1 MPLVILSSIGRTE
14 LGALMRPGGT
24 ELGNTFAAVL
34 TKPVKPAQLMETLV
48 RVCTDAAPAAP
59 ARLGPPTVDAH
70 LGERFPLRV
79 LLAEDNPINQKVE
92 LRMLERVGYRADAV
106 ASGTEALEALERRP
120 YDVVLMD
127 VQMPE
132 MDGLEATRRLRA
144 QFAGTRRPQVIAMT
158 ANAMEGD
165 REACL
170 AAGMDDY
177 VAKPVR
183 LEALAA
189 ALERAARRLRVE
201 PRGAAPWA
209 PSSTP
214 SPV

>member
-1 MPLVILSSIGRTE
+1 
-14 LGALMRPGGT
+14 
-24 ELGNTFAAVL
+24 
-34 TKPVKPAQLMETLV
+34 METLV

-59 ARLGPPTVDAH
+59 AHLGSSTVDAR

-106 ASGTEALEALERRP
+106 ASGIEALAALERRP
-120 YDVVLMD
+120 YDVVIMD

-144 QFAGTRRPQVIAMT
+144 RFAGTGRPQVIAMT

-189 ALERAARRLRVE
+189 TLERAARRLRAA
-201 PRGAAPWA
+201 PRGASPATG
-209 PSSTP
+209 PSSLP
-214 SPV
+214 NPA